1 MDTGAMSRAVVVG
14 AGPGGLA
21 AAAMLRRA
29 GVDAL
34 VLERSDAVAASWRS
48 HYNRLHLHT
57 VRRPSHLPRSRIP
70 RRFGR
75 WVARDDVV
83 RYLEEYAAHHE
94 LDVRTGTAVTRIDRA
109 ASGWVL
115 RSPAGDVGAAAVV
128 VATGHNHTPHLPAW
142 PGADG
147 FSGELLHASGYRHA
161 QPFAGRRGVGVRCG
175 HTRGGNARG
184 PLGGGGRGD

>member
-48 HYNRLHLHT
+48 HYDRLHLHT
-57 VRRPSHLPRSRIP
+57 VRWLSHLPGYRIP
-70 RRFGR
+70 RRFGK
-75 WVARDDVV
+75 WVARGDVV
-83 RYLEEYAAHHE
+83 RYLESYVAHHA
-94 LDVRTGTAVTRIDRA
+94 LDVCLNTPVTSIDRD
-109 ASGWVL
+109 GDRWLL
-115 RSPAGDVGAAAVV
+115 RSPAGDLEASYVV
-128 VATGHNHTPHLPAW
+128 IATGHNHTPAMPNW

-147 FSGELLHASGYRHA
+147 
-161 QPFAGRRGVGVRCG
+161 
-175 HTRGGNARG
+175 
-184 PLGGGGRGD
+184 

>member
-48 HYNRLHLHT
+48 HYDRLHLHT
-57 VRRPSHLPRSRIP
+57 VRWLSHLPGYRIP

-75 WVARDDVV
+75 WVARADVV
-83 RYLEEYAAHHE
+83 RYLEEYATHHG
-94 LDVRTGTAVTRIDRA
+94 LDVRLETPATTVDRGGD
-109 ASGWVL
+109 GWLV
-115 RSPAGDVGAAAVV
+115 RTPDGDISARAVV
-128 VATGHNHTPHLPAW
+128 VATG
-142 PGADG
+142 
-147 FSGELLHASGYRHA
+147 
-161 QPFAGRRGVGVRCG
+161 
-175 HTRGGNARG
+175 
-184 PLGGGGRGD
+184 